1 MSIKIS
7 GHYFES
13 SLPTAHR
20 SARAYKCYWPCE
32 AIHSTNICEEASL
45 PTAELSQQASL
56 PTACSPETSLPTVC
70 QGASMYNGTG
80 LERPNRVQESARRRL
95 CRLPKPRE
103 RRFKWPPFNHIQRKK
118 QVKNCLCPTCKGQK
132 SWTLHP
138 IFSFHLTFFL
148 FPVSFFPFFF
158 FGSTHSFSSER
169 TTPYPYH
176 QSNSLFFFHI

>member
-1 MSIKIS
+1 
-7 GHYFES
+7 
-13 SLPTAHR
+13 
-20 SARAYKCYWPCE
+20 
-32 AIHSTNICEEASL
+32 
-45 PTAELSQQASL
+45 
-56 PTACSPETSLPTVC
+56 
-70 QGASMYNGTG
+70 MYNVTG
-80 LERPNRVQESARRRL
+80 LERPNRVQESARRCL

-169 TTPYPYH
+169 TKPYPYH
-176 QSNSLFFFHI
+176 QSISLLFFIFKPILLFHSSALASTFIIDSFIFSIFQFFSSSYCSKMYLMVCIVKFS